1 MLDALDSDLDSAGNK
16 MNVVQASLSKL
27 LNTKDGCQIYLIVV
41 LTLFLIILSKYKCVM
56 FHVLL
61 GTIPVYFKTNI
72 NDFIFL

>member
-41 LTLFLIILSKYKCVM
+41 LTLFLIILSK
-56 FHVLL
+56 
-61 GTIPVYFKTNI
+61 
-72 NDFIFL
+72 